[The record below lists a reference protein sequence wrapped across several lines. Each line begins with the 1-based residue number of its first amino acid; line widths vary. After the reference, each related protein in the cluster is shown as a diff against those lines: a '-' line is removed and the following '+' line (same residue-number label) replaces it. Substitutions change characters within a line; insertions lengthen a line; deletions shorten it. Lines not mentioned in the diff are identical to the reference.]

1 MSNLAIIGRN
11 VNRGKKVKPGRRGSV
26 GVHGHPHFEGR
37 KKTMHVIGL
46 IGGIAS
52 GKSAVAKELAA
63 LGATVLDADTTA
75 HEIINR
81 PEIQRVLVD
90 RWGQGILDSG
100 GKIDRLG
107 VAERVFSP
115 SDQGHEELQFLE
127 GLLHPVIRQ
136 EFEAEITRLSQTT
149 APAVVID
156 APLLLEAGWGE
167 LCDVLLFVDSPLTDR
182 QSRAENLRNWS
193 LQEFAAR
200 EAAQMPIEEK
210 QRRATHLLTND
221 GSLESLIAQVR
232 RFWQRIS

>member
-1 MSNLAIIGRN
+1 
-11 VNRGKKVKPGRRGSV
+11 
-26 GVHGHPHFEGR
+26 
-37 KKTMHVIGL
+37 MHVIGL

-75 HEIINR
+75 HEVINL

-90 RWGQGILDSG
+90 RWGQGILDGG
-100 GKIDRLG
+100 GKIDRRA

-115 SDQGHEELQFLE
+115 IDQGYEELQFLE
-127 GLLHPVIRQ
+127 GLLHPVIRK
-136 EFEAEITRLSQTT
+136 EFEAEIARLSQTT
-149 APAVVID
+149 TPAVVID

-167 LCDVLLFVDSPLTDR
+167 LCDVLLFIDSPLRDR
-182 QSRAENLRNWS
+182 RTRAENLRNWS

-210 QRRATHLLTND
+210 HRRATHLLTND
-221 GSLESLIAQVR
+221 GSLESLIAQVCQ
-232 RFWQRIS
+232 FWQRLS

>member
-1 MSNLAIIGRN
+1 M
-11 VNRGKKVKPGRRGSV
+11 
-26 GVHGHPHFEGR
+26 R
-37 KKTMHVIGL
+37 KFTFNFMHIIGL

-75 HEIINR
+75 HEVINL

-90 RWGQGILDSG
+90 RWGQGILDGG
-100 GKIDRLG
+100 GKIDRRA

-115 SDQGHEELQFLE
+115 TDQGYEELQFLE
-127 GLLHPVIRQ
+127 GLLHPVIRK
-136 EFEAEITRLSQTT
+136 EFKAEIARLSQTT
-149 APAVVID
+149 TPAVVID

-167 LCDVLLFVDSPLTDR
+167 LCDVLLFIDSPLRDR
-182 QSRAENLRNWS
+182 RTRAENLRNWS

-221 GSLESLIAQVR
+221 GSLESLIAQVCQ
-232 RFWQRIS
+232 FWQRLS